1 MNANHRVGVEDDEA
15 GRFLDPSCSGSATP
29 SETGPRSVFET
40 VYVGRASFRMALDQD
55 VILPPVADA
64 SSWFTPPPANVMQ
77 GAPNH
82 ENADDFLPSEPIVGE
97 VAVAGRSWKWVKPT
111 SWLIVA
117 VPLVAFSLGMLV
129 SPLSRSTRI
138 ARARLMEHL
147 GARAGARTT
156 AAPIPS
162 VVPPSTLPAASAMVV
177 TPLPLAAAETHP
189 APQVEAHVVAP
200 SSVVTTASLA
210 HGHAPKLRA
219 SRKAAGRDRS
229 SSQDV
234 ASSPR
239 STAAERDDVAPS
251 PAGVG
256 EAKAGKAPAAKPW
269 VDPWAS

>member
-1 MNANHRVGVEDDEA
+1 MNANHRMGVEDEEA
-15 GRFLDPSCSGSATP
+15 GRFLDPSLPGSGTMAES
-29 SETGPRSVFET
+29 GPITLSET

-77 GAPNH
+77 GAPGH

-97 VAVAGRSWKWVKPT
+97 VAVGGHSWKWVKPT
-111 SWLIVA
+111 SWIIVA

-129 SPLSRSTRI
+129 SPLSSSSRS
-138 ARARLMEHL
+138 ARARLTEQL
-147 GARAGARTT
+147 GAQAGAPTT
-156 AAPIPS
+156 ATLAPS
-162 VVPPSTLPAASAMVV
+162 VVPPSRLPVASALVV
-177 TPLPLAAAETHP
+177 TPLVAAVAETRP
-189 APQVEAHVVAP
+189 VIQVEAHEVATAA
-200 SSVVTTASLA
+200 VATTPPA
-210 HGHAPKLRA
+210 HVRAPKLRA

-239 STAAERDDVAPS
+239 STVERDNAAPS
-251 PAGVG
+251 PAATG
-256 EAKAGKAPAAKPW
+256 EAKAAKTPAAKPW